1 MVQAVQEAA
10 QAQVMVR
17 AVQEAAQ
24 AQVMVRAVQAA
35 AAVRAA
41 APEYSQ
47 ETMLVSLY
55 MQSWECYRL
64 RLYLW

>member
-17 AVQEAAQ
+17 
-24 AQVMVRAVQAA
+24 
-35 AAVRAA
+35 AVRAA

-64 RLYLW
+64 RSYLW